1 MQMYKT
7 EDSSSKCHFCMFK
20 PFNRNIFKGNK
31 SSIYV
36 SIW

>member
-1 MQMYKT
+1 
-7 EDSSSKCHFCMFK
+7 MFK